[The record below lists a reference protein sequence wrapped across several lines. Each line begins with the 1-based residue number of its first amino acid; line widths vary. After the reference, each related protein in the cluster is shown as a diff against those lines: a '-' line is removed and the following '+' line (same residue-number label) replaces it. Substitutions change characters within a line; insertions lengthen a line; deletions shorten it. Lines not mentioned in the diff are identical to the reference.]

1 MWECVCLSVCVL
13 NLLVHIELTAA
24 TNIVIKVIIV
34 RTMIDIGI
42 EFTLKLLCFFMIISA
57 IVH

>member
-1 MWECVCLSVCVL
+1 MSVCVL

>member
-1 MWECVCLSVCVL
+1 MSVCVL

-34 RTMIDIGI
+34 RTMIDISI